1 MTPEWYHERFRSA
14 DSLTIA
20 EQEAVR
26 ADYEAIAGVSF
37 ANSFRPDCP
46 NRYHDAIT
54 QILLKMK
61 QTQTNDRGGYLLKTG
76 VVFKYKGKIITN
88 SNLTAAA
95 AEWYIAQ
102 NIERRDDFEEL
113 GKDYDSFAS
122 VVPAK

>member
-1 MTPEWYHERFRSA
+1 MTLEWYYERFQSA
-14 DSLTIA
+14 DFLTNA

-26 ADYEAIAGVSF
+26 ADYEAIMGASF
-37 ANSFRPDCP
+37 VNSFRPDCP

-61 QTQTNDRGGYLLKTG
+61 QAQNTERGGYLLKTG
-76 VVFKYKGKIITN
+76 IVFKYKGKIITN

-102 NIERRDDFEEL
+102 DINHRDDFEEL
-113 GKDYDSFAS
+113 GKDYDSFVAAS
-122 VVPAK
+122 NAK